1 MSRVSRANML
11 LMLSAIIWG
20 FAFVAQRLGMEYVG
34 PFTFNAV
41 RFALGAAILVPVL
54 ALTRKRRAAM
64 TTSGP
69 KPGAAATLA
78 AGALLGLIIFTGS
91 SLQQVGL
98 VYTTAGKA
106 GFITG
111 LYVIFVPMLGLAW
124 GQRTAGGAWA
134 GALLAV
140 AGLYLL
146 SFTGTWTLSTGDS
159 LVLLSAVAWAI
170 HVQLVGWLVRRYDV
184 ILLACLQ
191 FAVCSLF
198 SLLVS
203 LARETTTMADLQGA
217 ALPILYAGLL
227 STGVAFTLQVVAQR
241 HARPAHTAI
250 ILSLEA
256 VFAVLGGWM
265 ILGELLSLRGIAG
278 CVLMLGG
285 MLIAQLGPRA
295 GDSGSDGCKVEGIAP

>member
-1 MSRVSRANML
+1 MSRVSRSNLL
-11 LMLSAIIWG
+11 LMLSAVIWG
-20 FAFVAQRLGMEYVG
+20 FAFVAQRLGMEHVG

-41 RFALGAAILVPVL
+41 RFALGAALLLPVL
-54 ALTRKRRAAM
+54 ALTRRRRAAM
-64 TTSGP
+64 TTEGP
-69 KPGAAATLA
+69 KPGASATLA
-78 AGALLGLIIFTGS
+78 AGAALGLILFIGS
-91 SLQQVGL
+91 SLQQTGL

-111 LYVIFVPMLGLAW
+111 LYVIFVPLLGLAW
-124 GQRTAGGAWA
+124 GQRTAAGAWA
-134 GALLAV
+134 GALMAI

-146 SFTGTWTLSTGDS
+146 SFTGTWTLATGDT
-159 LVLLSAVAWAI
+159 LVLLSAVAWAL

-203 LARETTTMADLQGA
+203 LAREATTIQDLRGA

-250 ILSLEA
+250 ILSTEA

-265 ILGELLSLRGIAG
+265 ILGEQLSLRMMAG
-278 CVLMLGG
+278 CALMLGG
-285 MLIAQLGPRA
+285 MLLAQLGPQPATRA
-295 GDSGSDGCKVEGIAP
+295 QNAD

>member
-1 MSRVSRANML
+1 MSRVARYNML
-11 LMLSAIIWG
+11 LMLSAVIWG
-20 FAFVAQRLGMEYVG
+20 FAFVAQRLGMEHVG

-41 RFALGAAILVPVL
+41 RFALGAVILFPVL
-54 ALTRKRRAAM
+54 ALTRRWRAGM
-64 TTSGP
+64 TTTGP
-69 KPGAAATLA
+69 KLGWAATLA
-78 AGALLGLIIFTGS
+78 AGSLLGLVIFIGS

-124 GQRTAGGAWA
+124 GQRTSAGTWA
-134 GALLAV
+134 GALMAV

-146 SFTGTWTLSTGDS
+146 SFTGTLSLSTGDT
-159 LVLLSAVAWAI
+159 LVLLSAVAWAV
-170 HVQLVGWLVRRYDV
+170 HVQLVGWLVRRFDV

-191 FAVCSLF
+191 FAVCSLL
-198 SLLVS
+198 SLGVS
-203 LARETTTMADLQGA
+203 LSTESITTAGLQGA
-217 ALPILYAGLL
+217 ALPILYAGIL

-241 HARPAHTAI
+241 QARPAHAAI
-250 ILSLEA
+250 ILSTEA

-265 ILGELLSLRGIAG
+265 ILGELISLRGITG

-285 MLIAQLGPRA
+285 MLVAQLEPRA
-295 GDSGSDGCKVEGIAP
+295 GK